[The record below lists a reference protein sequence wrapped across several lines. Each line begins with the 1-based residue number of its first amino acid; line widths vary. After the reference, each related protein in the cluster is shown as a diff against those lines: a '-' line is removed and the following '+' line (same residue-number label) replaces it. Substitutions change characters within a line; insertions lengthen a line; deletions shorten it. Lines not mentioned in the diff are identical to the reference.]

1 MSASAATPR
10 ATRSRL
16 LGIVA
21 GVLPPVA
28 SRTTAAAA
36 IGLAVAAIGGQLERA
51 SSAASAVDAASAWLR
66 APMFLVAVTAAVTT
80 IEAWPGFGRDRSA
93 AAAWVHRARLRPLR
107 GTAVAA
113 ATALAATAIALAVT
127 GFLFAA
133 IVDPGPERRLKAV
146 DVLGGTIP
154 RVLGAATAAR
164 FDLPPDLAERP
175 TVTLEVRAKPA
186 FVPGQSLTAPALE
199 ARAAGVQ
206 IGRIEFPHGF
216 GVGRLAVPRDS
227 GSPLELRVASGDA
240 GFLVL
245 GPNAVRL
252 THDSERSPRANAVL
266 AALTAVIP
274 AAAALGLAV
283 LLHAAVGRTT
293 LLVVAVGVMLLGFAA
308 GSPGVP
314 DALAAH
320 SRAEEVRLPG
330 FSATRAP
337 EQARG

>member
-80 IEAWPGFGRDRSA
+80 IEAWPGLGRDRSA

-113 ATALAATAIALAVT
+113 ASALAATAIALAVT
-127 GFLFAA
+127 GLLLAA
-133 IVDPGPERRLKAV
+133 IVDPGPKRRLKAV
-146 DVLGGTIP
+146 DVLGGTNP

-175 TVTLEVRAKPA
+175 IVTLEVRAKPA
-186 FVPGQSLTAPALE
+186 FVPGQ
-199 ARAAGVQ
+199 
-206 IGRIEFPHGF
+206 
-216 GVGRLAVPRDS
+216 
-227 GSPLELRVASGDA
+227 
-240 GFLVL
+240 
-245 GPNAVRL
+245 
-252 THDSERSPRANAVL
+252 
-266 AALTAVIP
+266 
-274 AAAALGLAV
+274 
-283 LLHAAVGRTT
+283 
-293 LLVVAVGVMLLGFAA
+293 
-308 GSPGVP
+308 
-314 DALAAH
+314 
-320 SRAEEVRLPG
+320 
-330 FSATRAP
+330 
-337 EQARG
+337 